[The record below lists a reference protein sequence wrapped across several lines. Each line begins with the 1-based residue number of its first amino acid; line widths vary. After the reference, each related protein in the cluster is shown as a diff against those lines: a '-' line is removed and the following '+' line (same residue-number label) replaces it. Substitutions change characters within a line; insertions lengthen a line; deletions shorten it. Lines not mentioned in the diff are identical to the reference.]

1 MSYRKSKSM
10 FSIPKQFIAKRNRL
24 FSYIGTTLL
33 SVTGWRVEGE
43 IPDMKKLLVVFAP
56 HTSNWDFV
64 YGMAM
69 VLSLKIKIY
78 WLGKHTIFKKGFR
91 RLLKSLGG
99 IPVNRGDS
107 TNIIKDITAFA
118 NQEGGFLIGLSPEG
132 TRKRVENWKSGFLR
146 MANSLECPI
155 LLVGIDYPSKVIKFT
170 DLFYPTGDNQRD
182 IDYLK
187 KYYKDFIGKIP
198 EYF

>member
-107 TNIIKDITAFA
+107 KNIIKDITAFA

>member
-99 IPVNRGDS
+99 IPVTRGDS
-107 TNIIKDITAFA
+107 KNIIKDITAFA

-132 TRKRVENWKSGFLR
+132 TRKRVENWKSGVLR

-155 LLVGIDYPSKVIKFT
+155 LLVGIDYPSKVIRFT

>member
-1 MSYRKSKSM
+1 MGYRKSKSM

-24 FSYIGTTLL
+24 LPYIGTTLL

-107 TNIIKDITAFA
+107 KNIIKDITAFA

>member
-24 FSYIGTTLL
+24 LPYIGTTLL

-107 TNIIKDITAFA
+107 KNIIKDITAFA